1 MSQRFGRTRW
11 KRFAVILLPCLAA
24 TAALVAGVAQ
34 NALAASFLISG
45 EEFKLSADELRGEGF
60 SLYGTVDLT
69 REHDPVPVM
78 VTGFESAT
86 IQGLCQSAVFPI
98 PVLGTFTLRLTGGK
112 RAATAK
118 GFFIDAKHLAAAR
131 SSAQHLD
138 IGVAAGAV
146 TKGEISRG
154 DRDSRFFN
162 PDSPAQ
168 QARSINLTG
177 VGVTAVAVA
186 ASSFVRSVVGA
197 ALTVTRATA
206 VARWSRRPR
215 SDRERARA
223 TRIARARAPAGADRG
238 AGAAPRGGGGGV

>member
-24 TAALVAGVAQ
+24 TAALAAGVAE

-98 PVLGTFTLRLTGGK
+98 PVLGPFTLRLTGDK
-112 RAATAK
+112 RAATVK
-118 GFFIDAKHLAAAR
+118 EFFVDAKHLAADR
-131 SSAQHLD
+131 SSAHRID
-138 IGVAAGAV
+138 IGVAAGAL
-146 TKGEISRG
+146 TKGGISRG
-154 DRDSRFFN
+154 DRDSRFFDPN
-162 PDSPAQ
+162 SPAQ
-168 QARSINLTG
+168 QASSINLTG
-177 VGVTAVAVA
+177 LRVTAVAVA
-186 ASSFVRSVVGA
+186 ADRFDVPGLGVSLVRG
-197 ALTVTRATA
+197 R
-206 VARWSRRPR
+206 
-215 SDRERARA
+215 DECF
-223 TRIARARAPAGADRG
+223 
-238 AGAAPRGGGGGV
+238 